1 MKLFLLLP
9 SGKVKSSMGVCTRS
23 TETLQESLTL
33 LGATGAKRSRHHL
46 ESLKTDRKKLD
57 PRKEGRLPSFFG
69 KAVSSKVGSSKEYRS
84 HTPSGDIASLMSKP
98 MP

>member
-9 SGKVKSSMGVCTRS
+9 RGKAKSSIRVYTRS

-57 PRKEGRLPSFFG
+57 PRKERRLPSFFG
-69 KAVSSKVGSSKEYRS
+69 KAVSSKVGSSEECRS
-84 HTPSGDIASLMSKP
+84 HTPCGDIASLTSRP